1 MIKKDIDRMDRL
13 LADGWR
19 KPGGLV
25 PGDDWKA
32 GVMATIR
39 TASAAVEPSST
50 TNGFSSLV
58 LRVSM
63 AAAAA
68 AIALVAWT
76 LSTGIVPYQDLAM
89 KLLDDPASMLFS
101 SPFV

>member
-1 MIKKDIDRMDRL
+1 MNQNERDRIDRL
-13 LADGWR
+13 LAAGWR
-19 KPGGLV
+19 DAGQISPGE
-25 PGDDWKA
+25 DWNA

-50 TNGFSSLV
+50 NGFSSLV
-58 LRVSM
+58 LRVSI

-76 LSTGIVPYQDLAM
+76 LSTGIVPYQDLAV

>member
-1 MIKKDIDRMDRL
+1 MIKKDIDRLDRL

-25 PGDDWKA
+25 PGDGWKA
-32 GVMATIR
+32 GVMAEIR
-39 TASAAVEPSST
+39 TAAAEESPV
-50 TNGFSSLV
+50 TNGFSRLV
-58 LRVSM
+58 LRVSI

-68 AIALVAWT
+68 SIALVAWT
-76 LSTGIVPYQDLAM
+76 LSTGIVPYQDLAV

>member
-1 MIKKDIDRMDRL
+1 MNNKDIDRLDRL

-19 KPGGLV
+19 HPGGLV

-32 GVMATIR
+32 GVMAEIR
-39 TASAAVEPSST
+39 AAAHESPVK
-50 TNGFSSLV
+50 NGLSRLV
-58 LRVSM
+58 LRVSL

-68 AIALVAWT
+68 AVALLAWT
-76 LSTGIVPYQDLAM
+76 LSTGIVPYQELAL
-89 KLLDDPASMLFS
+89 KLLEDPVSMLS

>member
-1 MIKKDIDRMDRL
+1 MNRDNDRLDRL

-19 KPGGLV
+19 NPGGLV

-32 GVMATIR
+32 GVMSEIR
-39 TASAAVEPSST
+39 STAMESPV
-50 TNGFSSLV
+50 TNGFSRFV
-58 LRVSM
+58 LRVSI

-68 AIALVAWT
+68 SVALAAWT
-76 LSTGIVPYQDLAM
+76 LSTAMPVYEELAM
-89 KLLDDPASMLFS
+89 KLLEDPASMLFS

>member
-1 MIKKDIDRMDRL
+1 MKKDNDRLDRL

-19 KPGGLV
+19 NPGGLV

-32 GVMATIR
+32 GVMSEIR
-39 TASAAVEPSST
+39 SGEMESPV

-58 LRVSM
+58 LRISVT

-68 AIALVAWT
+68 VALVAWT
-76 LSTGIVPYQDLAM
+76 IMTGVVPYNEIAM
-89 KLLDDPASMLFS
+89 ELLGDPAGMFS
-101 SPFV
+101 SLFA

>member
-19 KPGGLV
+19 NPGGLV

-32 GVMATIR
+32 GVMSEIR
-39 TASAAVEPSST
+39 SRVAESPV
-50 TNGFSSLV
+50 TNGFSRLV
-58 LRVSM
+58 LRVSVV
-63 AAAAA
+63 AAAA
-68 AIALVAWT
+68 AIALVTWT
-76 LSTGIVPYQDLAM
+76 LSTGIVSYQDLAV

>member
-1 MIKKDIDRMDRL
+1 MIKKDIDRLDRL
-13 LADGWR
+13 LADSWR

-32 GVMATIR
+32 GVMAEIR
-39 TASAAVEPSST
+39 AAGAAEESPV
-50 TNGFSSLV
+50 TNGFSRLV
-58 LRVSM
+58 LRVSV
-63 AAAAA
+63 AAVAA

-76 LSTGIVPYQDLAM
+76 LSTGIVPYQDLAV

>member
-1 MIKKDIDRMDRL
+1 MIKKDIDRLDRL
-13 LADGWR
+13 LADSWR
-19 KPGGLV
+19 TPGGLV

-32 GVMATIR
+32 GVMSEIR
-39 TASAAVEPSST
+39 AAAVAEESPV

-58 LRVSM
+58 LRVSI

-76 LSTGIVPYQDLAM
+76 LSTGIVPYQDLAV
-89 KLLDDPASMLFS
+89 KLLDEPVSMLFS

>member
-1 MIKKDIDRMDRL
+1 MIKKDNDRLDRL

-19 KPGGLV
+19 NPGGLV

-32 GVMATIR
+32 GVMSEIR
-39 TASAAVEPSST
+39 STEMESAV
-50 TNGFSSLV
+50 TNGFSRIV
-58 LRVSM
+58 LRISI
-63 AAAAA
+63 AAAVT

-76 LSTGIVPYQDLAM
+76 LSSGLVTYQDLAM
-89 KLLDDPASMLFS
+89 KFLEDPASMLFS

>member
-1 MIKKDIDRMDRL
+1 MKKDIDRLDRL

-19 KPGGLV
+19 NPGGLV

-32 GVMATIR
+32 GVMSEIR
-39 TASAAVEPSST
+39 ST
-50 TNGFSSLV
+50 GMESPVTNGFSSLV
-58 LRVSM
+58 LRVSI

-68 AIALVAWT
+68 AVALVAWT
-76 LSTGIVPYQDLAM
+76 LSTGIAAYQDLAM

>member
-1 MIKKDIDRMDRL
+1 MNDRDRIDRL
-13 LADGWR
+13 LAAGWR
-19 KPGGLV
+19 GAGEISPGE
-25 PGDDWKA
+25 DWKA
-32 GVMATIR
+32 GVMAEIR
-39 TASAAVEPSST
+39 AAAAEESPM

-58 LRVSM
+58 LRVSI

-76 LSTGIVPYQDLAM
+76 LSTGIVPYQDLAV

>member
-19 KPGGLV
+19 NPGGLV

-32 GVMATIR
+32 SVMSQIR
-39 TASAAVEPSST
+39 ST
-50 TNGFSSLV
+50 PQESPVTNGFSRVV
-58 LRVSM
+58 LRVSL

-68 AIALVAWT
+68 AVALVAWT
-76 LSTGIVPYQDLAM
+76 VSTGFAAYQDLAM
-89 KLLDDPASMLFS
+89 KLLEDPASMLFS

>member
-1 MIKKDIDRMDRL
+1 MIKKDIDRLDRL

-19 KPGGLV
+19 NPGGLV

-32 GVMATIR
+32 GVMAEIR
-39 TASAAVEPSST
+39 AGAAEESPV
-50 TNGFSSLV
+50 TNGFSRFV
-58 LRVSM
+58 LRVSV

-76 LSTGIVPYQDLAM
+76 LSAGLMTYQDLAM
-89 KLLDDPASMLFS
+89 KFLEDPASMLFS

>member
-19 KPGGLV
+19 NPGGLV

-32 GVMATIR
+32 GVMSEIR
-39 TASAAVEPSST
+39 SRVAESPV
-50 TNGFSSLV
+50 TNGFSRLV
-58 LRVSM
+58 LRVSVV
-63 AAAAA
+63 AAAA

-76 LSTGIVPYQDLAM
+76 LSTGIVSYQDLAV

>member
-1 MIKKDIDRMDRL
+1 MMKKDNDRMDRL

-19 KPGGLV
+19 NPGGLV

-32 GVMATIR
+32 GVMSEIR
-39 TASAAVEPSST
+39 SGVAESPV
-50 TNGFSSLV
+50 TNGFSRLV
-58 LRVSM
+58 MRISFV
-63 AAAAA
+63 AAAA

-76 LSTGIVPYQDLAM
+76 LSTGIVSYQDLAV